1 MCQVARGDSTN
12 SKLEKSD
19 SLRRHYP
26 DQVVRVSPDASEDS
40 QPFQRL
46 PSDNQTLGRLVQR
59 VNELC
64 CGIAEASPC
73 PLNIAANTRVF
84 VSRPALLNELRHKVP
99 DFGCLN
105 TSEFLASE
113 A

>member
-1 MCQVARGDSTN
+1 MRLELGSCSLLCPSSAAELRRVDGSKDSLVAIISTVSGAKCQVSGGARRFN
-12 SKLEKSD
+12 ELETGEVG

-26 DQVVRVSPDASEDS
+26 DQVVRVSPDVSEDS

-64 CGIAEASPC
+64 CGGA
-73 PLNIAANTRVF
+73 
-84 VSRPALLNELRHKVP
+84 
-99 DFGCLN
+99 GG
-105 TSEFLASE
+105 
-113 A
+113 